1 MPTIYKDR
9 LLLSLTILF
18 SSLLLG
24 ACSTNKTNSL
34 HSTTRSATSSSPN
47 NIVAVNLKTLQS
59 VDSIARQLTAAKHRA
74 VFVGESHTNYSDHLN
89 QLAIIKALHKRWG
102 KHTSIGLE
110 MVQQPY
116 QSYLDEYI
124 AGRIDEKAMLRG
136 IQWYDRWKYDFRLY
150 RPIFRYAKANK
161 IPMVALNI
169 PKELTKRITKV
180 GIAGLN
186 PQQRQQLPAT
196 IDRSNSQYRNRIKS
210 VFGRHATT
218 SSKGF
223 NKFLD
228 AQLGWDE
235 GMAFAAAKYLK
246 QHPEKNMV
254 ILAGS
259 GHVTHY
265 EGIPSRLDR
274 LAGIKSAVIL
284 NDISG
289 NNLAQSG
296 DYLLF
301 SPAKKLPPVGRFGIG
316 MKDTPANKGIL
327 VTLVTRHG
335 AARKAGI
342 KKGDIITALN
352 HHPIRD
358 TLDLRTFAETSKP
371 GDKITITIRRKHQ
384 KLDLKAILQGKPPT
398 MGLFRHKR

>member
-1 MPTIYKDR
+1 MPTIYKNKQ
-9 LLLSLTILF
+9 LLPLILF
-18 SSLLLG
+18 SGLLLG
-24 ACSTNKTNSL
+24 ACSSNKVISPHGTS
-34 HSTTRSATSSSPN
+34 TSSAK
-47 NIVAVNLKTLQS
+47 NIVAVNLKKLQS
-59 VDSIARQLTAAKHRA
+59 IDSIANQLTAAKHRA

-89 QLAIIKALHKRWG
+89 QLAVIQALHKRWG

-124 AGRIDEKAMLRG
+124 AGRISEKAMLRG
-136 IQWYDRWKYDFRLY
+136 VQWYDRWKYDFRLY
-150 RPIFRYAKANK
+150 RPIFNYAKANK
-161 IPMVALNI
+161 IPLLALNI

-186 PQQRQQLPAT
+186 QQQRRQLPTT
-196 IDRSNSQYRNRIKS
+196 IDRSNPQYRKRIKT

-223 NKFLD
+223 NKFFD
-228 AQLGWDE
+228 AQLAWDE
-235 GMAFAAAKYLK
+235 GMAFAAANYLK
-246 QHPEKNMV
+246 EHPNKNMI

-259 GHVTHY
+259 GHVINY

-284 NDISG
+284 NDIDDK
-289 NNLAQSG
+289 NPAQSG
-296 DYLLF
+296 DYLLI
-301 SPAKKLPPVGRFGIG
+301 SPAKKLSPIGRFGIG
-316 MKDTPANKGIL
+316 MKDTPANKGVI
-327 VTLVTRHG
+327 VTLVTQHG

-352 HHPIRD
+352 HQPIRN
-358 TLDLRTFAETSKP
+358 TLDLRLFAETSKP
-371 GDKITITIRRKHQ
+371 GDKVAVTLRRNHKQLH
-384 KLDLKAILQGKPPT
+384 LTAVLQGKPPT
-398 MGLFRHKR
+398 MNLFRHKR